1 VTADHGVIRLAGA
14 LGIALTGA
22 CGGSSAEKASDTAA
36 DSSAVQ
42 APAATPDSAVAVA
55 RVDTPRSTVPNASP
69 PAPPASSPPSS
80 SAAQPTSTPTPTPS
94 EDVMIGRITTG
105 GLAAE
110 PVTSL
115 QVEGRGAV
123 TLVGP
128 LEPELRRLNG
138 ATVSVAGAPAA
149 GGRAGSFTASRYDI
163 VAIDGVR
170 PAVGTI
176 VARGTE
182 TLLAATDTLRL
193 TAAPAEL
200 RSKTG
205 AKVWIVGRRSGAELT
220 VQTYGVI
227 RER

>member
-1 VTADHGVIRLAGA
+1 MSAARGLTRVVGA

-22 CGGSSAEKASDTAA
+22 CGGSSAEKASDSAADAAPARDSNVAVVRIDTPQSGVPNVSTAA
-36 DSSAVQ
+36 
-42 APAATPDSAVAVA
+42 
-55 RVDTPRSTVPNASP
+55 
-69 PAPPASSPPSS
+69 PPSASTPS
-80 SAAQPTSTPTPTPS
+80 SRPPQPTPTPTPTATPS
-94 EDVMIGRITTG
+94 EDVMVGRLTTG

-138 ATVSVAGAPAA
+138 ATVSVAGAPAP
-149 GGRAGSFTASRYDI
+149 GGRAGAFTASRYDI
-163 VAIDGVR
+163 VAIDGAR
-170 PAVGTI
+170 PSVGTI
-176 VARGTE
+176 VARGNE
-182 TLLAATDTLRL
+182 TLLAGNDTLRL

-200 RSKTG
+200 RSKAG

-227 RER
+227 REP